1 MRSINLRIGF
11 IGLAAV
17 LLTSSCG
24 GKKLFLDAVVPQEQG
39 LTPVKI
45 TDEAQNSVVGN
56 KEDAG
61 RFISWGSSGHAGG
74 KGITWNTGKR
84 LAISPDG
91 QDLAYISIVDKA
103 PNVMV
108 KKVTAGSPST
118 QRTFRRAQEL
128 CWGPDNRLYFND
140 NTGNSSTIGST
151 DARKGSL
158 VKQLTSNN
166 NDWNPSITKSGK
178 LLYFTRFDNS
188 GPSIWSLNLQSGELT
203 NCTRGYQ
210 PVVYGDDDMKILC
223 VRNSQKG
230 NSEIWLIDLAKGDET
245 LLLSDSEKG
254 FSDPTLSPDGKW
266 ILVVANSLSSISK
279 KQNTDIYAVRPDGT
293 QLTQITYHPEVDCSP
308 AWSADGKYIYFIS
321 SRANKDRKFAIWRI
335 NNPLY

>member
-1 MRSINLRIGF
+1 MSSINLRIGF
-11 IGLAAV
+11 IGLAAA

-24 GKKLFLDAVVPQEQG
+24 GSKMFLDAVVPQEQG

-45 TDEAQNSVVGN
+45 TDETQNSVVGN
-56 KEDAG
+56 KEESG
-61 RFISWGSSGHAGG
+61 RSIGWASSGQAAG
-74 KGITWNTGKR
+74 KGLAWNTGNR
-84 LAISPDG
+84 LAVSPDG
-91 QDLAYISIVDKA
+91 NDMAYISIVDKA

-118 QRTFRRAQEL
+118 QRTFRRAQQVW
-128 CWGPDNRLYFND
+128 WGPDNRLYFND
-140 NTGNSSTIGST
+140 NTGSTSTIGST

-166 NDWNPSITKSGK
+166 NDWNPCLTPSGK
-178 LLYFTRFDNS
+178 LLYFTRYDNS
-188 GPSIWSLNLQSGELT
+188 GPSIWSLNLESGELT

-210 PVVYGDDDMKILC
+210 PVVFGNDMRILC
-223 VRNSQKG
+223 TRNSQKG
-230 NSEIWLIDLAKGDET
+230 NSEIWLIDLANGDET

-254 FSDPTLSPDGKW
+254 FSNPVPSPDGKW
-266 ILVVANSLSSISK
+266 ILLVANSLSSISK

-321 SRANKDRKFAIWRI
+321 SRANKERKFAIWRI